1 MTGMTRGSIGA
12 SLALALAMGGGVVFT
27 QSSSLDGTAWTLAS
41 LAGRKAVT
49 GLPTLRIERGMVGGN
64 DGCNTFR
71 APYSSDG
78 TAFAVSG
85 PIVTTQKACRQAV
98 MAQARVLQSA
108 LTRARATRVDEGRLT
123 LLDDSGAELATFTAQ
138 PQDVTSTSW
147 SITGYNNGKQ
157 AVVSVLAGTTLTLD
171 FGTEG
176 RVTGSAGCN
185 RFTGAYTA
193 ADTTVAISGAAATRR
208 MCVQPAGI
216 MEQEAAYLKALEM
229 GTHVRIDGSRLEI
242 RTADGALTVSA
253 QRR

>member
-1 MTGMTRGSIGA
+1 MTLVGRRFMVA
-12 SLALALAMGGGVVFT
+12 LLAVVVSGGLVLA
-27 QSSSLDGTAWTLAS
+27 QSGSLDGTAWTLVS

-71 APYSSDG
+71 APYTADE

-85 PIVTTQKACRQAV
+85 PIVSTQKACRQAA
-98 MAQARVLQSA
+98 MAQARVLHSA
-108 LTRARATRVDEGRLT
+108 LTKARATRVNGGRLT
-123 LLDDSGAELATFTAQ
+123 LLDDGGAELATFTTQ
-138 PQDVTSTSW
+138 SQDVTSTSW

-176 RVTGSAGCN
+176 RVAGSAGCN

-193 ADTTVAISGAAATRR
+193 TDRTVAVSGAAATRR
-208 MCVQPAGI
+208 MCVEPAGI